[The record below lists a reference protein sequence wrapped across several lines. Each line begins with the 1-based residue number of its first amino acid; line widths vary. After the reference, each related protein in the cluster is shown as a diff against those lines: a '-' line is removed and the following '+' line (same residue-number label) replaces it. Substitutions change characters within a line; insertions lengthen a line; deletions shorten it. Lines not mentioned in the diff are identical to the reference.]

1 MIKFANPKKLR
12 MASGN
17 ESLELT
23 QEGTWESFP
32 LFAEQYVEQMGANV
46 GFSTQYET

>member
-32 LFAEQYVEQMGANV
+32 PFGEQYVEEIGANLGV
-46 GFSTQYET
+46 STQYET